1 MGKPDKIACSQRV
14 RQSQVLHIKAV
25 SNCVMP
31 CQKTC
36 YNRFCMTNDDPRFLA
51 ADKYIVKTVDFER
64 MIARSNSQIANGIA
78 NSSRIRILV
87 PNVIKLTNVDRQKTE
102 IKDSEADNHESR
114 YLFCLFLSTPKRQ
127 IVICQKLTYSK
138 E

>member
-1 MGKPDKIACSQRV
+1 MAQRGRKPKPT
-14 RQSQVLHIKAV
+14 VLKELEGNPGRRPLNKNEPKPNKKA
-25 SNCVMP
+25 
-31 CQKTC
+31 
-36 YNRFCMTNDDPRFLA
+36 PRC
-51 ADKYIVKTVDFER
+51 
-64 MIARSNSQIANGIA
+64 
-78 NSSRIRILV
+78 

>member
-1 MGKPDKIACSQRV
+1 MKEKDWDAKINM
-14 RQSQVLHIKAV
+14 LWW
-25 SNCVMP
+25 
-31 CQKTC
+31 
-36 YNRFCMTNDDPRFLA
+36 
-51 ADKYIVKTVDFER
+51 
-64 MIARSNSQIANGIA
+64 RSNWG
-78 NSSRIRILV
+78 
-87 PNVIKLTNVDRQKTE
+87 NVIKLTNVDRQKTE

>member
-1 MGKPDKIACSQRV
+1 MCSLPLYQGVEDITRT
-14 RQSQVLHIKAV
+14 RPQQGNA
-25 SNCVMP
+25 
-31 CQKTC
+31 
-36 YNRFCMTNDDPRFLA
+36 
-51 ADKYIVKTVDFER
+51 
-64 MIARSNSQIANGIA
+64 G
-78 NSSRIRILV
+78 
-87 PNVIKLTNVDRQKTE
+87 NVIKLTNVDRQKTE